1 MPIPSAVAIELTD
14 EERAVLES
22 WTRRHTSAQALALR
36 ARIVLSAAGSLTN
49 GEIAES
55 LGVSRPTV
63 TKWRNR
69 FATQRLEGLL
79 DEPRPGR
86 PRTITDE
93 QVEQVVITTLERQP
107 KDATH
112 WSTRSM
118 AKQVGITPDAV
129 MRIWHAF
136 GLQPHRQERFK
147 LSKDPQFIEKV
158 HEICGLY
165 LNPPERA
172 VVLAVDEKS
181 QIQALDRT
189 QPILPMLPGTA
200 QRATHDYERHGTT
213 SLYAALNIQSGE
225 VIGALHQHHRAIEF
239 LKFLKTIDQNVPAQL
254 DVHLVPDNASSHK
267 TPKVKRWLA
276 QHPRFV
282 LHFTPTSSSW
292 INLVERWFS
301 ELTTKLLRRGAHRS
315 VRALNTDIRRWI
327 DTWNEDPQPYVWVK
341 TAEQILDSI
350 RCYCQRINQT
360 GHEAPS
366 RLSVGSPIFERE
378 PPPGCKPRAKSSTTR
393 LPTAI

>member
-1 MPIPSAVAIELTD
+1 M
-14 EERAVLES
+14 
-22 WTRRHTSAQALALR
+22 LA
-36 ARIVLSAAGSLTN
+36 AAGSLTN
-49 GEIAES
+49 GEIAAS
-55 LGVSRPTV
+55 LGISRPTV

-69 FATQRLEGLL
+69 FAEPGVEGLL

-93 QVEQVVITTLERQP
+93 QVERVVITTLESAP

-112 WSTRSM
+112 RSTRSM
-118 AKQVGITPDAV
+118 AKEVGLTPDAV

-136 GLQPHRQERFK
+136 GLQPHRQETWK

-158 HEICGLY
+158 HDICGLY

-172 VVLAVDEKS
+172 VVLAVDEKV

-189 QPILPMLPGTA
+189 QPVLLMPPGTPE
-200 QRATHDYERHGTT
+200 RATHEYERHGTT
-213 SLYAALNIQSGE
+213 SLYAALNIESGE
-225 VIGALHQHHRAIEF
+225 VIGQLHERHRAIEF
-239 LKFLKTIDQNVPAQL
+239 LKFLKTVDQNVPADL
-254 DVHLVPDNASSHK
+254 DVHLVLDNASSHK

-315 VRALNTDIRRWI
+315 VRALNSDIRRWI
-327 DTWNEDPQPYVWVK
+327 DTWNQDPRPYPWTK
-341 TAEQILDSI
+341 TAN
-350 RCYCQRINQT
+350 R
-360 GHEAPS
+360 
-366 RLSVGSPIFERE
+366 
-378 PPPGCKPRAKSSTTR
+378 SST
-393 LPTAI
+393 P

>member
-1 MPIPSAVAIELTD
+1 MPIPSAVVIELTG
-14 EERAVLES
+14 EERSVLES

-36 ARIVLSAAGSLTN
+36 ARIVLGAAGSLTN
-49 GEIAES
+49 GEIACS

-69 FATQRLEGLL
+69 FAKQRLEGLL

-93 QVEQVVITTLERQP
+93 QVERVVITTLESVP

-118 AKQVGITPDAV
+118 AREVGMTPDAV

-136 GLQPHRQERFK
+136 GLQPNRQETWK

-158 HEICGLY
+158 HDICGLY

-189 QPILPMLPGTA
+189 TPILPMLPGTPE
-200 QRATHDYERHGTT
+200 RATHDYERHGTT

-225 VIGALHQHHRAIEF
+225 VIGRLHQRHRAIEF
-239 LKFLKTIDQNVPAQL
+239 LKFLKTIDANVPAHL
-254 DVHLVPDNASSHK
+254 GVHLVLDNASSHK
-267 TPKVKRWLA
+267 TPTVKRWLA

-282 LHFTPTSSSW
+282 VHFTPTSSSW

-327 DTWNEDPQPYVWVK
+327 DTWNQDPRPYVWVK
-341 TAEQILDSI
+341 PAEQILDSI
-350 RCYCQRINQT
+350 SRYCQRINQT
-360 GHEAPS
+360 GH
-366 RLSVGSPIFERE
+366 
-378 PPPGCKPRAKSSTTR
+378 
-393 LPTAI
+393 

>member
-1 MPIPSAVAIELTD
+1 MPIPSAVAIELSD
-14 EERAVLES
+14 EERSVLES

-36 ARIVLSAAGSLTN
+36 ARIVLAAAGSLTN
-49 GEIAES
+49 GELASS

-69 FATQRLEGLL
+69 FAARRLEGLL

-93 QVEQVVITTLERQP
+93 QVERVVITTLESAP

-118 AKQVGITPDAV
+118 AREVGMTADAV

-136 GLQPHRQERFK
+136 GLQPHRQETWK

-158 HEICGLY
+158 HDICGLY

-189 QPILPMLPGTA
+189 APVLPLLPGTPE
-200 QRATHDYERHGTT
+200 RATHDYERHGTT
-213 SLYAALNIQSGE
+213 SLYAALNVQSGE
-225 VIGALHQHHRAIEF
+225 VIGSLHQRHRAIEF
-239 LKFLKTIDQNVPAQL
+239 LKFLKRIDQNVPADL
-254 DVHLVPDNASSHK
+254 DVHLVLDNASSHK
-267 TPKVKRWLA
+267 TPTVKRWLA
-276 QHPRFV
+276 RHPRFV

-301 ELTTKLLRRGAHRS
+301 EMTTKLLRRGAHRS
-315 VRALNTDIRRWI
+315 VRALNADITRWI
-327 DTWNEDPQPYVWVK
+327 ETWNEHPRPYVWTK

-350 RCYCQRINQT
+350 KRYCERINPAR
-360 GHEAPS
+360 H
-366 RLSVGSPIFERE
+366 
-378 PPPGCKPRAKSSTTR
+378 
-393 LPTAI
+393 